1 MKILFAA
8 SEAAPFAH
16 TGGLG
21 DVIGALPKALGR
33 LGHDVRLIMPL
44 YRTVDAQRHQLR
56 IVTSGLSVP
65 AASSPQAVDV
75 LEGNLSSEVPVYF
88 VRHDPS
94 FDRDGLYQTA
104 SAEDYPD
111 NAERF
116 ALFCRAALEVCR
128 QVDFQPEVLH
138 AHDWQ
143 TALLPVYLK
152 TTLYNDPFFQKTATV
167 FTIHNLGYQGLF
179 PSEVLPKLMLPRELF
194 TPAGLEFYGKGNLL
208 KGGLLFADLLTTVS
222 RRYSQEI
229 QTMDQGVGLDGILRE
244 RKGDLFG
251 VLNGIDPEEWNPADD
266 PHIVAHY
273 TIDDLSG
280 KARCKTDLQER
291 FKLPVKATVPLLAV
305 ISRLVEQK
313 GLDLLRD
320 ILETLMTLNVQLV
333 LLGSGGKEL
342 EATFH
347 EAAAKYPSKLAVRIG
362 FDVPL
367 SHQIEAGAD
376 LFLMPSRYE
385 PCGLNQM
392 YSLVYGAI
400 PVVRATGGLDDTIAQ
415 FDPVTGQ
422 GNGFRFEDS
431 TADAFLQAIR
441 QALVLYHEKAL
452 WHRLITNAM
461 AADFTWDRS
470 AREYGQLYRHAAEKK
485 GKQ

>member
-1 MKILFAA
+1 
-8 SEAAPFAH
+8 
-16 TGGLG
+16 
-21 DVIGALPKALGR
+21 
-33 LGHDVRLIMPL
+33 
-44 YRTVDAQRHQLR
+44 
-56 IVTSGLSVP
+56 
-65 AASSPQAVDV
+65 
-75 LEGNLSSEVPVYF
+75 
-88 VRHDPS
+88 
-94 FDRDGLYQTA
+94 
-104 SAEDYPD
+104 
-111 NAERF
+111 
-116 ALFCRAALEVCR
+116 
-128 QVDFQPEVLH
+128 
-138 AHDWQ
+138 
-143 TALLPVYLK
+143 
-152 TTLYNDPFFQKTATV
+152 
-167 FTIHNLGYQGLF
+167 
-179 PSEVLPKLMLPRELF
+179 
-194 TPAGLEFYGKGNLL
+194 
-208 KGGLLFADLLTTVS
+208 
-222 RRYSQEI
+222 
-229 QTMDQGVGLDGILRE
+229 
-244 RKGDLFG
+244 
-251 VLNGIDPEEWNPADD
+251 
-266 PHIVAHY
+266 
-273 TIDDLSG
+273 
-280 KARCKTDLQER
+280 
-291 FKLPVKATVPLLAV
+291 
-305 ISRLVEQK
+305 
-313 GLDLLRD
+313 
-320 ILETLMTLNVQLV
+320 MTLNVQLV